1 MALSSSGEAGSL
13 VCALE
18 VVDGDEVMMV
28 TAGGK
33 VIRVAVEEVPSQG
46 RRTKGS
52 RVVELSAGDRV
63 VEVTR
68 AQSGEQNSPQ
78 LPAPPE
84 EEEEEDIESDSG
96 EPIPQ
101 LELLDPG
108 EL

>member
-1 MALSSSGEAGSL
+1 MALPSSGEAGSL

-28 TAGGK
+28 TSGGK
-33 VIRVAVEEVPSQG
+33 VIRLPVEEVPCQG

-52 RVVELSAGDRV
+52 RVVQLSAGDRV

-68 AQSGEQNSPQ
+68 AQSGERNSPQ

-84 EEEEEDIESDSG
+84 QDDDIESDSG
-96 EPIPQ
+96 DTIPQ
-101 LELLDPG
+101 LELLDRG